1 MEDNVTFIKTA
12 SNDFIAVIGG
22 FDTREEAEQ
31 KLGEISARDSYGDDL
46 RIDSWMSNERPN

>member
-1 MEDNVTFIKTA
+1 MEDDVTFIKTA
-12 SNDFIAVIGG
+12 SNDFLAVIGG